1 MIRLLATMVAA
12 FVAYLL
18 LTAGSGD
25 ILLWSGAEL
34 VAGAI
39 IAIIVGIASYRIFCR
54 SESLRMANPIRI
66 LLLLVYAAVPLLIEM
81 ARANIDVAIRVI
93 TGRVHPGIIRVRT
106 GMTTDL
112 GLLLLANSITLTP
125 GTLSV
130 DLDEESRDLYVHLI
144 NVPETLRTE
153 KIVDSG
159 ELFTFFN
166 IPGWI
171 RRIAE

>member
-93 TGRVHPGIIRVRT
+93 TGRVQPGIIRVRT